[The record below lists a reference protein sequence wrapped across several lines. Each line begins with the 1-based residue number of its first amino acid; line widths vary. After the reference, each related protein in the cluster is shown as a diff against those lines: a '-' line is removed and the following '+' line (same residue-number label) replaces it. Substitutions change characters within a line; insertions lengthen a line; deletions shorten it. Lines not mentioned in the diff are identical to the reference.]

1 MSAARS
7 RVLPTPDKSSLIH
20 RQQTADTPTTMASA
34 LSFDPIFLYI
44 ALVPGQ
50 SAKDLLAAYPQGTIQ
65 VNVTAPGGLAQERLV
80 ALLRL
85 FAR

>member
-44 ALVPGQ
+44 ALGLSGIVAF
-50 SAKDLLAAYPQGTIQ
+50 SRLLLSWA
-65 VNVTAPGGLAQERLV
+65 N
-80 ALLRL
+80 
-85 FAR
+85 